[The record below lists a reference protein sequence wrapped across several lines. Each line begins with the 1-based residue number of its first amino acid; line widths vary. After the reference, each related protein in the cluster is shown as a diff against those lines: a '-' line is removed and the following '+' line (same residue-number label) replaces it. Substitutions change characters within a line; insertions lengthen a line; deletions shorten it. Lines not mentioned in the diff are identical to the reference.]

1 MCVVWVELK
10 REVVSGVRDA
20 RAVKRRSTEAET
32 RRRRGLEE
40 VRKQRLESEARPGPV
55 RLGVR
60 LLAQATAPTQPAR
73 RSARH
78 AACLCLVVASHAGA
92 PLNTKR
98 AEARKGLAYNGGE
111 ALL

>member
-55 RLGVR
+55 RARGAPAGPSHGAHTAGS
-60 LLAQATAPTQPAR
+60 AQRQAR
-73 RSARH
+73 RLSLPRRGFSRGRTAQYK
-78 AACLCLVVASHAGA
+78 AS
-92 PLNTKR
+92 
-98 AEARKGLAYNGGE
+98 
-111 ALL
+111 